1 MVRGRIIVLLSQAK
15 VRTSWAWYWPN
26 PLCGPGSRENPFWRC
41 TAHQHVHARP
51 AVGITSTE
59 RGRKASPCKPGGRAM
74 ERIFI
79 DRNSPGDTALLI
91 SPGLDLP
98 EHGFE
103 PFTVPSCGLRVFYT
117 GTIFCAPPTSTY
129 SGSVSAGH

>member
-1 MVRGRIIVLLSQAK
+1 MRPIRTILSIEIVEGGVELD
-15 VRTSWAWYWPN
+15 
-26 PLCGPGSRENPFWRC
+26 
-41 TAHQHVHARP
+41 
-51 AVGITSTE
+51 
-59 RGRKASPCKPGGRAM
+59 SPILHHLPRLRMKFGVFFL

-79 DRNSPGDTALLI
+79 DRNSPRDTATLI

-129 SGSVSAGH
+129 SGSVRAGH